1 MPPKRNNPPLDP
13 VALRREFGEAG
24 PEALAILG
32 EEAAKL
38 IDWRQQAQNELKAS
52 KPISQKL
59 RIRMTSAVQALVLP
73 FQVRPRF

>member
-1 MPPKRNNPPLDP
+1 MPPKRTTPPIDP

-38 IDWRQQAQNELKAS
+38 IDWRQQAQEELKNS
-52 KPISQKL
+52 KVISQKL
-59 RIRMTSAVQALVLP
+59 RLRMTSAIQALHVS
-73 FQVRPRF
+73 FRVH